1 LGYFDYLWRKS
12 IRTLPSSIP
21 AKYSFLEDKKFFVAP
36 SLVVNVTSQCNM
48 KCKYCPE
55 GGENLNIVREED
67 LCSEATLKRVVEKFA
82 KIMHDIKKSP
92 AIIRITGGEPF
103 VNSSCIHKT
112 NGILTSAQHYD
123 KIVLCTNGVE
133 LKKAYECNR
142 PIWNAVKKQLL
153 LKISLDTLDK
163 KIYEEITGKDYLDT
177 VKEAIKFANDM
188 GYRIELNVVA
198 SKINIRSCEDIIK
211 IFDYAR
217 SLGLVGIKILTVNNF
232 GGNVDFEQS
241 VEEKQYI
248 NKILEDLILLLR
260 KMDLEE
266 RNVYLNDN
274 KGIMMKRFVA
284 VSSKTG
290 KECTLTIVDHNSDN
304 SITPQR
310 TFGDI
315 CKECKY
321 YCENSNNRNKIT
333 CATGLMSLT
342 LRADGLLSPCR
353 LKMEQ
358 GVDVKDLKTGKQI
371 ENAMKRQIAFF
382 ENGYHKG
389 S

>member
-1 LGYFDYLWRKS
+1 
-12 IRTLPSSIP
+12 
-21 AKYSFLEDKKFFVAP
+21 
-36 SLVVNVTSQCNM
+36 
-48 KCKYCPE
+48 
-55 GGENLNIVREED
+55 
-67 LCSEATLKRVVEKFA
+67 
-82 KIMHDIKKSP
+82 
-92 AIIRITGGEPF
+92 
-103 VNSSCIHKT
+103 
-112 NGILTSAQHYD
+112 
-123 KIVLCTNGVE
+123 VE